1 MVNTKEDFE
10 KLVNDIKKQSWYKE
24 PLAFAIARVNT
35 GLLDKSKILEATYP
49 TINWN
54 ENASSAAIFLNAIK
68 QSGVELDTTK
78 SEIIFDLSDDFLSYC
93 VEAYKPFY
101 EEKEKHKN
109 LQVISTLASLPIES
123 GLNANDFK
131 IVFIF
136 EDTKPQSV
144 ETIYLKLYAKH
155 NKKVKN
161 LNLDGAE
168 NILVNCAWIDGFPVE
183 LEWLRQNEIMLKIAD
198 KYPKVEFVGKYPRF
212 LKHIIP
218 LDNETYSFENPL
230 K

>member
-10 KLVNDIKKQSWYKE
+10 KLVSNIKKQSWYKE
-24 PLAFAIARVNT
+24 PLAFAIARVNR

-54 ENASSAAIFLNAIK
+54 ENTSSAAIFLNAIK
-68 QSGVELDTTK
+68 QSGIELNTTK

-101 EEKEKHKN
+101 EEKHKHKN
-109 LQVISTLASLPIES
+109 LQVISTLSSLPIES

-131 IVFIF
+131 VVFIF

-144 ETIYLKLYAKH
+144 ETIYLKLYAKY

-161 LNLDGAE
+161 PNLDGIE
-168 NILVNCAWIDGFPVE
+168 DILVNCAWIDGFPDAKNR
-183 LEWLRQNEIMLKIAD
+183 RQVSK
-198 KYPKVEFVGKYPRF
+198 
-212 LKHIIP
+212 
-218 LDNETYSFENPL
+218 S
-230 K
+230 

>member
-10 KLVNDIKKQSWYKE
+10 KLVSSIKKQSWYKE
-24 PLAFAIARVNT
+24 PLAFAIARVNR

-54 ENASSAAIFLNAIK
+54 ENSSSAAIFLNAIK

-78 SEIIFDLSDDFLSYC
+78 NEIIFDLSDDFLSYC

-101 EEKEKHKN
+101 EEKQKHKN
-109 LQVISTLASLPIES
+109 LQVISTLSSLPIES

-131 IVFIF
+131 VVFIF

-144 ETIYLKLYAKH
+144 ETIYLKLYAKY
-155 NKKVKN
+155 NKKVEN
-161 LNLDGAE
+161 PNLDGIE
-168 NILVNCAWIDGFPVE
+168 DILVNCAWIDGFPVE
-183 LEWLRQNEIMLKIAD
+183 LEWLRQNEIILKIAD
-198 KYPKVEFVGKYPRF
+198 KYPKVEFVGKHPRF

-218 LDNETYSFENPL
+218 LENETYVFESLL